1 MEEGSPLRL
10 DEKRQNASPFRPY
23 SLIPRPSPS
32 AFQPS
37 NLLIFCSLTSDLW
50 SFALSSILP
59 HPSSLRGVGP
69 TGRRPSPSA
78 FQPSYLLISCSPPL
92 LVVVKRKS
100 RYRGPIFIRP
110 ISHLRIFLPSNLL
123 PLTSDL

>member
-10 DEKRQNASPFRPY
+10 DEKRQNASPFRPS
-23 SLIPRPSPS
+23 SLIP
-32 AFQPS
+32 
-37 NLLIFCSLTSDLW
+37 
-50 SFALSSILP
+50 
-59 HPSSLRGVGP
+59 
-69 TGRRPSPSA
+69 RPSPSA

-110 ISHLRIFLPSNLL
+110 ISHLQTFLPSNLL
-123 PLTSDL
+123 LSAP

>member
-10 DEKRQNASPFRPY
+10 DEKRQNASPFRPS

-37 NLLIFCSLTSDLW
+37 YF
-50 SFALSSILP
+50 
-59 HPSSLRGVGP
+59 
-69 TGRRPSPSA
+69 
-78 FQPSYLLISCSPPL
+78 LISCSPPL

-100 RYRGPIFIRP
+100 RYRGPVKFFEEK
-110 ISHLRIFLPSNLL
+110 SEADLTGDLYALL
-123 PLTSDL
+123 MTPAILQAQNRT